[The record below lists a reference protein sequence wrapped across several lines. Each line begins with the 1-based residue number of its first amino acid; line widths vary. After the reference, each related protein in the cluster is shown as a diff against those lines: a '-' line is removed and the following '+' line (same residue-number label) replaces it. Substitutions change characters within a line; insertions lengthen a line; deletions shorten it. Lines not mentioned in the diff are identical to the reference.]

1 MSDDADIQARMA
13 RMAKEREA
21 ALGGASTTES
31 AASPPQ
37 SNEDAE
43 MQERMDRMAKER
55 GEQFGLED
63 STPRENA
70 AMLEARR
77 VAAEKQEALAKAEA
91 NRPKTL
97 GENAGALYEK
107 GKGLLPKE
115 MQGYVDDAALGVAG
129 YLGGKALRSVIDPKY
144 QYGTPEY
151 TEHQARLGTAGDVNA
166 VADQSRTV
174 MGDAQ
179 QQHAA
184 AAQAMQANAD
194 ALAAQHAAAEQA
206 LRQAEQENLYHSSR
220 NPTEEADERLR
231 GVQRQVVGNA
241 GEGAGGNTGR
251 ANQTGYNTRTAQ
263 EAARTQATASTLG
276 SMGLNPTSALAQA
289 PDLAST
295 PSGLL
300 VPKDVALEE
309 EAKRL
314 AAQREQDQRRVAF
327 AQQVA
332 REKAEAKLRLDQA
345 RAAEANARTAMAQEM
360 QRLQRHAATPPIS
373 DIAQARHQENIAR
386 ANSLQAEMPGTG
398 KKMLEFVGKRILP
411 RYVPGVGAAFAP
423 LEAEQAK
430 KDYDAGNYF
439 RAAIHGAG
447 SLGGIAQATGVP
459 FLMGAGDILQTPAT
473 LQALYDFMQTPA
485 AAKR

>member
-21 ALGGASTTES
+21 ALGGTSTTES
-31 AASPPQ
+31 AAPPAQ
-37 SNEDAE
+37 SDEDAE

-63 STPRENA
+63 PTPRENA

-91 NRPKTL
+91 DRPKTL
-97 GENAGALYEK
+97 SENVEALYEK

-115 MQGYVDDAALGVAG
+115 MQGYVDDAALGAAG
-129 YLGGKALRSVIDPKY
+129 YLGGQALRTAIPPEY
-144 QYGTPEY
+144 RYGTDEY
-151 TEHQARLGTAGDVNA
+151 KMQQARLGTAGDVNA
-166 VADQSRTV
+166 VADQSRSA

-184 AAQAMQANAD
+184 AAQAMQANAN

-231 GVQRQVVGNA
+231 GVQRQVVGND
-241 GEGAGGNTGR
+241 GQGSGGNTGR

-263 EAARTQATASTLG
+263 EAARTQSTASTLG
-276 SMGLNPTSALAQA
+276 NMGLDPKRVFANA

-300 VPKDVALEE
+300 VPKDVASEE

-314 AAQREQDQRRVAF
+314 AAQREQEQRRVAF

-345 RAAEANARTAMAQEM
+345 RAAEANARAAMAQEM
-360 QRLQRHAATPPIS
+360 QRLQRHTAAPAMS
-373 DIAQARHQENIAR
+373 DTAQARHQENIAR

-398 KKMLEFVGKRILP
+398 KKMLEFVGKKILP

-423 LEAEQAK
+423 IEAERAK
-430 KDYDAGNYF
+430 KEFDEGNYF

-447 SLGGIAQATGVP
+447 SLGGLAQATGVP
-459 FLMGAGDILQTPAT
+459 FLMGAGDILQTPAVG
-473 LQALYDFMQTPA
+473 LSIYDFMQPPA